1 MRRYIPLQWAME
13 LGTDIL
19 ESIWDGRYACEMG
32 EGQKED
38 FLQTRVEKMMM
49 GGYEVMN
56 EE

>member
-19 ESIWDGRYACEMG
+19 ESIWDGRCAWEMG

-49 GGYEVMN
+49 GGYEVIN